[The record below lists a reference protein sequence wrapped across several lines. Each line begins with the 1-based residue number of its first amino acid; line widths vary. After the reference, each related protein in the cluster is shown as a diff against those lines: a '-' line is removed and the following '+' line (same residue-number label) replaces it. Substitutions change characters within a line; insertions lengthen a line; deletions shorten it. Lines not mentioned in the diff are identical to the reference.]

1 MHSHVDYCWH
11 KTFLNRVIKILICF
25 CLVYTPFFANA
36 GAAEKWE
43 YDVIPDQSQTLKI
56 KGHKVDHLGAAVND
70 YEYNTKIDPK
80 SAANRTKMGTVGIN
94 RLLKVSG
101 WGLLGTAAIEGLLN
115 AVDWVIDPKTQ
126 SIWRN
131 KKVQN
136 PDPQYGCRITRKNNS
151 GQTVQVL
158 FIDDECFKHECAY
171 AAASAMMKKRNKD
184 GSTLP
189 TLYYEPNS
197 YVFVRWIGDFTATAF
212 QFEFY
217 FIVHSSRPAAGQKAQ
232 STATIKTE
240 DKVIPQTEPDK
251 EVLTPEALADYANK
265 THPDYA
271 NPELA
276 PKLAPKYK
284 PEIQTDLWKPSNPWE
299 DANSPTVQEVKKE
312 LEKAPPEPKK
322 EPEIKPNPETGGF
335 ALPAFCSWASPVCE
349 FINWVKDN
357 PDNENE
363 EPEIPKEIDIGQL
376 DTGTF
381 KATAGCP
388 APIQVPVGLGKGGN
402 VEISYEPIC
411 SFASKWSFVAPLIGF
426 LSGAMIIVGVGRKGE
441 DGEL

>member
-11 KTFLNRVIKILICF
+11 KTFLNRFIKILICF

-56 KGHKVDHLGAAVND
+56 KGHKVDQYGAAVND
-70 YEYNTKIDPK
+70 YDYNTKIDPK
-80 SAANRTKMGTVGIN
+80 TAANRTKMGNVGMG
-94 RLLKVSG
+94 RLLKISG
-101 WGLLGTAAIEGLLN
+101 WGLLGSAALQALLE
-115 AVDWVIDPKTQ
+115 AVDWVIDPATQ

-131 KKVQN
+131 KT
-136 PDPQYGCRITRKNNS
+136 DSSSSCSYTRIN
-151 GQTVQVL
+151 G
-158 FIDDECFKHECAY
+158 F
-171 AAASAMMKKRNKD
+171 
-184 GSTLP
+184 
-189 TLYYEPNS
+189 
-197 YVFVRWIGDFTATAF
+197 
-212 QFEFY
+212 
-217 FIVHSSRPAAGQKAQ
+217 GQKL
-232 STATIKTE
+232 IKLFNSDGLDTYCPY
-240 DKVIPQTEPDK
+240 DSALHRLK
-251 EVLTPEALADYANK
+251 ERSKYPGYAGSKLDFVKWDPVLTPTTTNFRFEFKVTVVESGYTSYEYLDVPYTEVPYNPPSEKEYLTPEQLADYANH
-265 THPDYA
+265 THSDYA

-276 PKLAPKYK
+276 PKLEPKYS
-284 PEIQTDLWKPSNPWE
+284 PSIQTDLWKPSNPWE

-363 EPEIPKEIDIGQL
+363 EPEIPKEIDVGQL

-381 KATAGCP
+381 KATPGCP
-388 APIQVPVGLGKGGN
+388 QPIQVPVNLGGSGS
-402 VEISYEPIC
+402 VSISYEPVC
-411 SFASKWSFVAPLIGF
+411 AFASKWSFVAPLIGF